1 MIHLIPAQSIRQN
14 MTRGL
19 RVAGWVHASCFVA
32 LYCGRALAQEQ
43 QSSAIDEVD
52 ISVERQNALQNESVA
67 LSTTPD
73 VGPRLRH
80 VTAVLAL
87 GAFDHPVYP
96 GSKGSKVDPFPYVD
110 IRGLLNDR
118 VFVSDANGILG
129 VKLLNDGLVRA
140 GVGLNLGNGRT
151 SSDDP
156 RLKGL
161 PNIKPGARI
170 QGYMA
175 LALKPVSLEAGVETR
190 VGQKPGTLA
199 RFGASYNIAPTP
211 QLHLSVSASIAWA
224 NASYQNLFFGITPA
238 NAAAASAQG
247 NPLPVYTPRSGLTS
261 AALAGTVVY
270 QFTKHWGVL
279 AFANEGHVLGASRD
293 SPLTQRT
300 ATPVYAIA
308 AAYTF

>member
-1 MIHLIPAQSIRQN
+1 VIHRIHAQLIRPN
-14 MTRGL
+14 MTRRL
-19 RVAGWVHASCFVA
+19 RVAGWVHASGLFA
-32 LYCGRALAQEQ
+32 LYCGHVLAQEQ
-43 QSSAIDEVD
+43 QGPPINEID
-52 ISVERQNALQNESVA
+52 ISAERQNALENESIT
-67 LSTTPD
+67 LTTTPD
-73 VGPRLRH
+73 VGPRLH
-80 VTAVLAL
+80 HTTGVLAL
-87 GAFDHPVYP
+87 GALDHPVYP
-96 GSKGSKVDPFPYVD
+96 GSKRSTVDPFPYVD

-118 VFVSDANGILG
+118 LFVSDANGILG

-140 GVGLNLGNGRT
+140 GVGFNVGNGRS

-161 PNIKPGARI
+161 PNVTPGARI

-190 VGQKPGTLA
+190 VGQRPGTLA
-199 RFGASYNIAPTP
+199 RLGASYNIAPTP
-211 QLHLSVSASIAWA
+211 QLHLSFSASIAWA

-247 NPLPVYTPRSGLTS
+247 NPLPTYTPHSGLTS
-261 AALAGTVVY
+261 TFLVTTVVY

-279 AFANEGHVLGASRD
+279 AFANLDHVIGPSRD

-300 ATPVYAIA
+300 AAPIVAIG
-308 AAYTF
+308 AAYSF